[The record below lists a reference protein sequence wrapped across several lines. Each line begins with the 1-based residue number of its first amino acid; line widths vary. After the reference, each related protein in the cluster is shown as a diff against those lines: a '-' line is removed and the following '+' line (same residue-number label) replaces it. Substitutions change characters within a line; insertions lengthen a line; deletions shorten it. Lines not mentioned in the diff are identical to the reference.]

1 MNPYKIAAH
10 KIPRH
15 ESAAKVTGKA
25 LYTEDL
31 SLPKMVYG
39 MIIRSP
45 HAHAQVTN
53 IDLTEAEKTEGYI
66 GALLPWEVPDTFYN
80 CSGNPPSPLLM
91 KDEKVLTNHP
101 SV

>member
-25 LYTEDL
+25 LYTDDL
-31 SLPKMVYG
+31 SLPKMVYS

-45 HAHAQVTN
+45 HAHAQVTH

-66 GALLPWEVPDTFYN
+66 GALLPWAVSYTHLTLPTI
-80 CSGNPPSPLLM
+80 LL
-91 KDEKVLTNHP
+91 V
-101 SV
+101 

>member
-45 HAHAQVTN
+45 HAHAQVTH

-66 GALLPWEVPDTFYN
+66 VALLPWEVPDTFYN
-80 CSGNPPSPLLM
+80 CS
-91 KDEKVLTNHP
+91 
-101 SV
+101 